1 MDPNNLSY
9 WSFRRNVR
17 ASIARTLIDVGDNV
31 TFDDLFDNDTES
43 SIDSIAVDPPMMSK
57 PWKGIKFW

>member
-1 MDPNNLSY
+1 MDSNNLSY

-31 TFDDLFDNDTES
+31 TFDNLFDNDTES
-43 SIDSIAVDPPMMSK
+43 SIDSIAVDPQ
-57 PWKGIKFW
+57 